1 MKNFSPFQIAVF
13 VLCGAGMVFAVLIF
27 SGKIPVGQGSSQVSV
42 SGTVT
47 IWGTLPYDAMNAMK
61 DTMRASYKNVTV
73 NYVEK
78 EPEVFQAELIDALAS
93 GEGPDLII
101 VTPADII
108 QDKNKLFAV
117 PFASLPEA
125 TFRSTFIDQ
134 GSLFIS
140 NEGTLAFPL
149 VIDPMVMYYNR
160 DVLTSAFVVTPP
172 ATWDD
177 VVKINK
183 VVTKKDDVG
192 KLAVE
197 TVALGTFDNITH
209 AKDLM
214 SLLIFQAG
222 NKIVDFDTVSKKY
235 VSVFGNAN
243 SDGTS
248 PVANGLGFY
257 SSFSNPSDTDHYSWN
272 PTLVNDK
279 DQFISGNL
287 AIYFGYASELLG
299 IRQKNPNLNF
309 DISLMPQRARNSVKI
324 TYGMMH
330 GIAVIKSSK
339 NLTLALTTAQ
349 QLATKEAV
357 AAYLY
362 VDKTLVPAR
371 RDMLAD
377 IPSDNARQALF
388 YNSAIIS
395 KSWIDPDPTATTALF
410 KKSMNQINAGTLTP
424 PAIIPPMNSLLSSTL
439 QKLQKDPVTQ

>member
-1 MKNFSPFQIAVF
+1 MKNFSPFQIVVF
-13 VLCGAGMVFAVLIF
+13 VLCGAGALFAVLIF
-27 SGKIPVGQGSSQVSV
+27 SGKIPVGQGSSQVAV

-47 IWGTLPYDAMNAMK
+47 VWGTLPYDAMNAMK
-61 DTMRASYKNVTV
+61 DTMRTSYKNVTV

-78 EPEVFQAELIDALAS
+78 EPEGFQSELIDALAS
-93 GEGPDLII
+93 GEGPDLVI

-108 QDKNKLFAV
+108 QDKNKLFTV
-117 PFASLPEA
+117 PYTSLPDA
-125 TFRSTFIDQ
+125 TFRSTFVDQ
-134 GSLFIS
+134 ASLFLG
-140 NEGTLAFPL
+140 NDGVLAFPL

-160 DVLTSAFVVTPP
+160 DMLTSSFVVTPP

-177 VVKINK
+177 VVSLNK
-183 VVTKKDDVG
+183 KVTKKDEAG

-222 NKIVDFDTVSKKY
+222 NKIVDFDLVSKKY
-235 VSVFGNAN
+235 VSVFGNAG
-243 SDGTS
+243 SDGVS
-248 PVANGLGFY
+248 PVANGIGFY
-257 SSFSNPSDTDHYSWN
+257 SSFSNPSDADHYSWS
-272 PTLVNDK
+272 PTLPRDK

-287 AIYFGYASELLG
+287 AIYFGYASELVG

-309 DISLMPQRARNSVKI
+309 DVAMMPQRAMSSVKM
-324 TYGMMH
+324 TYGTMH

-339 NLTLALTTAQ
+339 NIPLALITAQ
-349 QLATKEAV
+349 QLATKDAV

-371 RDMLAD
+371 RDMLSAASPD
-377 IPSDNARQALF
+377 DARQALF
-388 YNSAIIS
+388 YNAAIIS
-395 KSWIDPDPTATTALF
+395 RSWIDPDAVATTALF